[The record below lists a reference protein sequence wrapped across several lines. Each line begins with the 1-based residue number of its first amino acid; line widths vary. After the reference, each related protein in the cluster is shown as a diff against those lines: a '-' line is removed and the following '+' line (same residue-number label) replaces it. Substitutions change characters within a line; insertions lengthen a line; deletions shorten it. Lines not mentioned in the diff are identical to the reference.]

1 MQYWIQRNSV
11 YNLEIKYVV
20 SSLQVHLKL
29 IYSSQHEL
37 RVFLPSPLQV
47 SGCLTALSDHLT
59 LSLTRISSPEHS
71 PSLSLV
77 FFSIYFLIHIL
88 RCLLSTLM
96 LHALI
101 SLLYRITHVYFERS
115 WNPFNA
121 VNSTDT
127 EGLDRI
133 DGMSGSQSPQME
145 KEGCLL
151 WGKLEHRE
159 SSFHPQKCFNL
170 WA

>member
-1 MQYWIQRNSV
+1 MLWNSV
-11 YNLEIKYVV
+11 FVLFAFR
-20 SSLQVHLKL
+20 KL
-29 IYSSQHEL
+29 ITSVPTIIFCEAGVIYFIYSIDANNL
-37 RVFLPSPLQV
+37 YD
-47 SGCLTALSDHLT
+47 TAFFPDFIYCFIIVL
-59 LSLTRISSPEHS
+59 
-71 PSLSLV
+71 

-88 RCLLSTLM
+88 RCLLSTLV

-101 SLLYRITHVYFERS
+101 SLLYRITHEYFERS

-133 DGMSGSQSPQME
+133 DGMSDSQSPQME

-159 SSFHPQKCFNL
+159 TSFHPQKCFNL

>member
-1 MQYWIQRNSV
+1 MP
-11 YNLEIKYVV
+11 
-20 SSLQVHLKL
+20 SS
-29 IYSSQHEL
+29 
-37 RVFLPSPLQV
+37 LQV
-47 SGCLTALSDHLT
+47 SGCLTALSDHLSP
-59 LSLTRISSPEHS
+59 SLTRISLPEHS

-77 FFSIYFLIHIL
+77 FFSICFLIHIL
-88 RCLLSTLM
+88 RCLLSTLV

-101 SLLYRITHVYFERS
+101 SLLYRITHEYFERS

-145 KEGCLL
+145 KEGCLF

-159 SSFHPQKCFNL
+159 TSFHPQKCFNL